1 MDIPIRKP
9 CVVCEDKT
17 AAIKISNDVTAIK
30 HTKHTDVR
38 HHFSREHVD
47 QGTVTM
53 VQVATKDQLADAMT
67 KVLGKEIF
75 LRLREYITSDVDL
88 TSVDTRPKGST

>member
-1 MDIPIRKP
+1 MGIPIRKP
-9 CVVCEDKT
+9 CVVYEDNT
-17 AAIKISNDVTAIK
+17 AAIKISNNATAIK
-30 HTKHTDVR
+30 RTKHIDVR

-47 QGTVTM
+47 QGTITI

-67 KVLGKEIF
+67 KVLGKELF